1 MTGSNIYSIIRF
13 GSLYGL
19 VLVIGFYAPLLALG
33 TTPDNFTM
41 GEIVGYTVM
50 FISSL
55 AIITGIKDYKK
66 ALIICDFSFFHIQCL
81 VQGLFH
87 TAYSCVCLSV

>member
-55 AIITGIKDYKK
+55 AIITGIKDYKQT
-66 ALIICDFSFFHIQCL
+66 LIIYAGDLCHTQC
-81 VQGLFH
+81 
-87 TAYSCVCLSV
+87 